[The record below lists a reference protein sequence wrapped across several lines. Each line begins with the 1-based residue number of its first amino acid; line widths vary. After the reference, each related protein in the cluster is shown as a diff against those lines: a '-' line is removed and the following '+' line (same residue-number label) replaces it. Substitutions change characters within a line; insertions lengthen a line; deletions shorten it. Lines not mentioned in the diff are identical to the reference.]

1 MAEAASDVSYEQIHY
16 EGTFFRA
23 MYYIFSPF
31 VSTRR
36 SAVFA
41 GLLPRLLERLK
52 IGFSLEAAVCDS
64 FLRVLFVFCGGSG
77 FVRGLRL
84 LIWFSDRPGGKTL
97 GRWVESLFG
106 IGSLRKF
113 GFGKRSWI

>member
-1 MAEAASDVSYEQIHY
+1 MSVAEAASDVSYEQIHY

-23 MYYIFSPF
+23 TYYIFSPF
-31 VSTRR
+31 VSTRW

-64 FLRVLFVFCGGSG
+64 FPYFALRFVCFLLWLWIRSRLASFNLVFRQTRLWGG
-77 FVRGLRL
+77 
-84 LIWFSDRPGGKTL
+84 GGKVCSGL
-97 GRWVESLFG
+97 GV
-106 IGSLRKF
+106 
-113 GFGKRSWI
+113 